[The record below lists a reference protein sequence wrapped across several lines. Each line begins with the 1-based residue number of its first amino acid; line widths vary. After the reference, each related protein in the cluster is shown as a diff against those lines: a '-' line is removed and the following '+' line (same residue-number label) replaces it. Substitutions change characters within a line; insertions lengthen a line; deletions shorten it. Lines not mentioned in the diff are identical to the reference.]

1 MQTIRDNVATVLW
14 LSRRYLDESAIC
26 DASFLVVPEHDKKF
40 HPLADCSSWSHQVDS
55 VLTTLRYRFPVYIGG
70 DTSAGDPAALG
81 YSKRDVESKVTRQAA
96 DICYAVVGP
105 VVGITV

>member
-26 DASFLVVPEHDKKF
+26 DASFLVVPEHYGN
-40 HPLADCSSWSHQVDS
+40 HQVDS